1 MALSSTSLRRPV
13 AMTCLLIALTFLG
26 ANDYRKMGLELMP
39 KVDAP
44 YITVVTVW
52 PGATPKDLETDVAQK
67 IEDAVSAVDGLK
79 HVTRHD
85 ILLVEYH
92 YLIAHAKTLNRVHDY
107 IFFRPKPSFTA
118 LEKLY
123 KARSRVFK

>member
-1 MALSSTSLRRPV
+1 MTMALSSTSLRRPV

-26 ANDYRKMGLELMP
+26 GNAYRKMGLELMP

-52 PGATPKDLETDVAQK
+52 PGATPKDLETDVAKK

-79 HVTRHD
+79 HV
-85 ILLVEYH
+85 
-92 YLIAHAKTLNRVHDY
+92 
-107 IFFRPKPSFTA
+107 P
-118 LEKLY
+118 
-123 KARSRVFK
+123 